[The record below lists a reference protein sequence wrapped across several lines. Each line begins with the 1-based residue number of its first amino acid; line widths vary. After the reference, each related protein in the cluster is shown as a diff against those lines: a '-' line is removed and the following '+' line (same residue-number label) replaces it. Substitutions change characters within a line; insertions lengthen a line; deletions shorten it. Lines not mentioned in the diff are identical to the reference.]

1 MNLSIKWLSL
11 DLPHR
16 IIQKFKDINQ
26 QEEKNTGLQRE
37 NRDFWKDYSYCDK
50 AKPTV
55 RTHL

>member
-16 IIQKFKDINQ
+16 IIQKFKDINE
-26 QEEKNTGLQRE
+26 QEEKNTE

-50 AKPTV
+50 VKPTV